1 MSNAT
6 LVTAEEY
13 LAASYRPDC
22 DYIDGVL
29 IQRNVGTKDH
39 SNLQAELLAWFRE
52 RRRQLRLKAFP
63 EQRIQ
68 VANGRYRIPDV
79 CVISLPE
86 PDEQVFTRPPL
97 ICIEILSPE
106 DSFPKLQDRI
116 GDYRAMGVPN
126 VWIVDPT
133 ARRAWASVREGLL
146 EALDGVLRTADGD
159 VALPLADLYRP
170 ED

>member
-1 MSNAT
+1 MT
-6 LVTAEEY
+6 PDQY

-22 DYIDGVL
+22 DCVDGVL
-29 IQRNVGTKDH
+29 LARNVGTKDH

-63 EQRIQ
+63 EQRVR
-68 VANGRYRIPDV
+68 VAPGRYRVPDV
-79 CVISLPE
+79 CVVTLPE

-106 DSFPKLQDRI
+106 DSFPRLQDRI
-116 GDYRAMGVPN
+116 TDYRTMGVPN
-126 VWIVDPT
+126 IWIIDP
-133 ARRAWASVREGLL
+133 ADRRAWTVVAEGLL
-146 EALDGVLRTADGD
+146 EALDGILRSLAGD
-159 VALPLADLYRP
+159 VALPLDDLYRS